1 MRREQKRVRS
11 TEIRADM
18 SLVRANHELIDDQT
32 CPTPDTESR
41 PDEVDALVDAFLDE
55 LTALSGECGIVSTP
69 SSATTAPQ
77 EAGIGTGAGV
87 SSAGSV
93 GIVLPSE
100 PEATPFEQNAEFVRT
115 PDAPEV
121 SQSNVAGLTPPL
133 EKNAGEA
140 GRSLTEPPVPHE
152 SSLPIYSSAAE
163 AGADEPLDVPPA
175 EPPNPAAASPS
186 LREDMPLSGLF
197 QGARMDRPLL
207 CRGVILA
214 VLSIA
219 GLAAGYFFFGF
230 TKPIAP
236 KSDRS
241 NAQPTPAA
249 PAPARADLPGESE
262 MPIWPAGS
270 DELPIPRTGVTMVQP
285 DAGVL
290 QIVQPVAIKKVM
302 PHYPKEARGLA
313 IDGPVE
319 IDVSADLDDKGHV
332 LRATAMEGPEIFR
345 SAAEEALMKWSFK
358 PAADKGVNIR
368 STVRV
373 TIVFNP

>member
-18 SLVRANHELIDDQT
+18 SLVRANHDLIDDQP
-32 CPTPDTESR
+32 CPAPDTESR

-55 LTALSGECGIVSTP
+55 LTALSGECGVVSAH
-69 SSATTAPQ
+69 SAATSPPQ
-77 EAGIGTGAGV
+77 AADIGTGAGV
-87 SSAGSV
+87 SSARSV

-100 PEATPFEQNAEFVRT
+100 PEATPVGQNAEFVGT
-115 PDAPEV
+115 PDAPEE
-121 SQSNVAGLTPPL
+121 SQSNAAGLTPPL
-133 EKNAGEA
+133 EKEA
-140 GRSLTEPPVPHE
+140 LEADRSLTEPPAPLE
-152 SSLPIYSSAAE
+152 SSLPIYSPAAE
-163 AGADEPLDVPPA
+163 AGADEILEVPPA

-186 LREDMPLSGLF
+186 LREDMPLSGPF
-197 QGARMDRPLL
+197 QGAQRDRALL
-207 CRGVILA
+207 YRGVILA

-230 TKPIAP
+230 TKPTTLKA
-236 KSDRS
+236 DRS
-241 NAQPTPAA
+241 NARPSPAA
-249 PAPARADLPGESE
+249 SAPARADLPDEGE
-262 MPIWPAGS
+262 MPIWPASS
-270 DELPIPRTGVTMVQP
+270 DDLPIPQTGVTMVQP

-302 PHYPKEARGLA
+302 PRYPKEARDLR

-319 IDVSADLDDKGHV
+319 IDVSADLDDKGNV
-332 LRATAMEGPEIFR
+332 LRATAMEGPEVFR
-345 SAAEEALMKWSFK
+345 SAAEKALLKWSFK

-373 TIVFNP
+373 TIAFNP